1 MEETRK
7 VEPQIP
13 GNKKNDTGKNP
24 EVEKKL
30 SLLDEMRVFFSAFTK
45 KGFTELKKVAKN
57 VYKESI
63 DEISTFLSENK
74 KAIFLQLGFALVLA
88 FGLMALDLGTIKS
101 LSIGFA
107 AIVIYWA
114 ILLKKVLTNKVFG
127 SISTAEIVLYTTSA
141 VFALYNPFNFDL
153 LHLGKYIY
161 ELGGL
166 GVNRYTVLVL
176 LPFVAILYFW
186 YYTARYTF
194 ETSYESL
201 GGWKAAGV
209 VFMYVAALIFVVAV
223 IGLDNISFYMKPFI
237 FGAQLLLAYIIY
249 DSFGFA
255 KRHYA
260 RSKTL
265 TTNSHANDEIG
276 SSDAGNPDDELALNE
291 AVEEENLN

>member
-1 MEETRK
+1 ME
-7 VEPQIP
+7 
-13 GNKKNDTGKNP
+13 KKNETGTNP
-24 EVEKKL
+24 ETEVKTSIL
-30 SLLDEMRVFFSAFTK
+30 NDIQVFFSAFTK
-45 KGFTELKKVAKN
+45 KGFLNLKEVSKKI
-57 VYKESI
+57 YTESI
-63 DEISTFLSENK
+63 TEVSNFLSENK
-74 KAIFLQLGFALVLA
+74 KAIFVQLLFAISLA
-88 FGLMALDLGTIKS
+88 FGLMFLDLGTTKS
-101 LSIGFA
+101 LSIAFA

-127 SISTAEIVLYTTSA
+127 SVSTAEIVLYTASA
-141 VFALYNPFNFDL
+141 VFGLYNPFNFDL
-153 LHLGKYIY
+153 LHLGQYIY

-166 GVNRYTVLVL
+166 GMNRYTILVLV
-176 LPFVAILYFW
+176 PFVAILYFW

-201 GGWKAAGV
+201 GGWKAFGV
-209 VFMYVAALIFVVAV
+209 AFLYISALTFVVAY
-223 IGLDNISFYMKPFI
+223 IGLDNISLYMKPLI

-276 SSDAGNPDDELALNE
+276 SSEAGSPDDELALNE
-291 AVEEENLN
+291 AVEEDVDHK